1 MLPRPIRGPLLG
13 PLCGPLLGP
22 VLVTVVLAVS
32 ACGGDEPAPMAVSGP
47 ETATTVPVRV
57 GSIGDVVEVV
67 AGAPGDAGAVACTT
81 TEQTL
86 TMAADAF
93 LALEGAA
100 PSDQQA
106 LVEAGLVREASPWFE
121 IDVDGAIVPTAGGP
135 CA

>member
-1 MLPRPIRGPLLG
+1 MLPRPLLGSLLG
-13 PLCGPLLGP
+13 PLRGRLLGP
-22 VLVTVVLAVS
+22 VLVTVVVAVS
-32 ACGGDEPAPMAVSGP
+32 ACGGDEPAPTAVSGP
-47 ETATTVPVRV
+47 DAATTVPVRV
-57 GSIGDVVEVV
+57 GSIGDAVEVV

-86 TMAADAF
+86 TMAAEAF

-121 IDVDGAIVPTAGGP
+121 IDVDGVIVPAAGGP